1 MCIMNDWKLKTTPV
15 VRLQQPDETFVQYNF
30 FVFLMELLTSHTN
43 IAVIQNSIQNMF
55 CNMHI

>member
-30 FVFLMELLTSHTN
+30 FVFLMVNYLL
-43 IAVIQNSIQNMF
+43 AIQILL
-55 CNMHI
+55 